1 MVKTFAKKSRS
12 SEMKFARWHFR
23 PLKSANKTILF
34 LLHDG
39 TKCVLS
45 LFSCLLV
52 SLSDSPSV
60 RPFVHSAV
68 LEVTENERFVSMTKD
83 KIDCIVCNGLHRV
96 VIFGLLDPFSY
107 TDYNFIFVT
116 WKEKRHFI

>member
-1 MVKTFAKKSRS
+1 MCAV
-12 SEMKFARWHFR
+12 
-23 PLKSANKTILF
+23 F
-34 LLHDG
+34 LAA
-39 TKCVLS
+39 S
-45 LFSCLLV
+45 LYLYQIV
-52 SLSDSPSV
+52 RPSV